1 MRISRTFNFAVG
13 FALTLALAIAPV
25 AAVRAQAVMSD
36 YEKFEKAAQAQRTAE
51 WRLAFRPN
59 LQVLNQTVQQLRIL
73 PRVTPEQKGAAD
85 ALLAQAATQSEPDAR
100 RTLWRAAMTL
110 LGKQLTADQDVVG
123 SAALRSPVP
132 VVTGEGDRAH
142 FEQLYPVEA
151 TSKVAYSLDL
161 FGTEPTTSATPVKGS
176 LVRKLGEG
184 QLDQAFPHEVA
195 IDLSGIA
202 DGTYL
207 LIGHV
212 SSGAESAELAQPIY
226 LVRDLASRDATL
238 KAELAAIPG
247 HDAAKALAEYPFALA
262 AAIRG
267 GTREIISYDFP
278 KAIARSNAIV
288 ADLKQGHDSVQH
300 ATGLQSRAY
309 QFEGTGEL
317 IPYQIYVPSAWTP
330 DRKWPFVVA
339 LHGANL
345 DETNMLGRA
354 GAQLQK
360 LAEQHGFIVLS
371 PLGYRLNSGYGS
383 IRDFGS
389 ELAGED
395 PQRLQRSEQ
404 DVLQA
409 MAQVEREY
417 NVDANRRY
425 LTGNSMGGGGTW
437 WLGGRY
443 PERWAAIAP
452 AAYGG
457 VLPEDVPGL
466 SRVPIMAVVGE
477 RDELGMLDRVRAS
490 VATLKSG
497 GVTVDLIEVPGGSHT
512 SAFDTTLPKIFDFFA
527 AHSK

>member
-1 MRISRTFNFAVG
+1 MLRAINSA
-13 FALTLALAIAPV
+13 AAIAVILAATV
-25 AAVRAQAVMSD
+25 APLAGARAQAVLSD
-36 YEKFEKAAQAQRTAE
+36 YEKFDKAAQAQRTAE

-59 LQVLNQTVQQLRIL
+59 LQVLRQTVQQLRIL
-73 PRVTPEQKGAAD
+73 PRVTPEQKDAAD
-85 ALLAQAATQSEPDAR
+85 ALLTQSSGQPEPDAR

-110 LGKQLTADQDVVG
+110 LGKPLSAEQDTVG
-123 SAALRSPVP
+123 SLALRSPVA
-132 VVTGEGDRAH
+132 VVTGEGDRAR
-142 FEQLYPVEA
+142 FERLYPVESP
-151 TSKVAYSLDL
+151 TKVAYALDL
-161 FGTEPTTSATPVKGS
+161 FGTEPTTSATPVRGS
-176 LVRKLGEG
+176 LVKKLGEG
-184 QLDQAFPHEVA
+184 QLDQAFPHEIP
-195 IDLSGIA
+195 IDLSGVA

-207 LIGHV
+207 LIGRV
-212 SSGAESAELAQPIY
+212 SSGAESTELAQPIY
-226 LVRDLASRDATL
+226 LVRDLASRSTTL
-238 KAELAAIPG
+238 KAELASIPG

-262 AAIRG
+262 EAIRG

-288 ADLKQGHDSVQH
+288 AELKQGRDGVQH
-300 ATGLQSRAY
+300 ATGLQNRAY
-309 QFEGTGEL
+309 RFEGTGEL
-317 IPYQIYVPSAWTP
+317 IPYQLYVPSAWTP
-330 DRKWPFVVA
+330 DRKWPLVVA

-354 GAQLQK
+354 GAQMQK

-371 PLGYRLNSGYGS
+371 PLGYRLNSAYGS
-383 IRDFGS
+383 MRDFGN

-395 PQRLQRSEQ
+395 PERLRRSEQ

-409 MAQVEREY
+409 MALVEREY
-417 NVDANRRY
+417 NVDASRRY
-425 LTGNSMGGGGTW
+425 VTGNSMGGGGSW

-490 VATLKSG
+490 IATLKSG
-497 GVTVDLIEVPGGSHT
+497 GVTAEVVEVPGGSHT
-512 SAFDTTLPKIFDFFA
+512 SAFDTALPRIFDFFA